1 MKKIVLMLAVITYTQ
16 MALAQLKTAAPVCP
30 TFSIDILEGK
40 INNDISTKSTL
51 GEVKTTFPCFTE
63 LVEEPTA
70 AKCGGV
76 FYKDKDI
83 YFYSDRGYFEIREK
97 FKGKLSLPLMGAS
110 RGSLFKWLGY
120 PKMKDASWDAFQTKY
135 GILIAYYNKGGKI
148 NKLQL
153 SNRTTDT
160 IKLCE

>member
-1 MKKIVLMLAVITYTQ
+1 MKKIFLIFVMTSFMMATQ
-16 MALAQLKTAAPVCP
+16 AQLKTAAPVCP
-30 TFSIDILEGK
+30 AFSIDILEGK

-63 LVEEPTA
+63 LVEQPTGT
-70 AKCGGV
+70 KCSGA

-97 FKGKLSLPLMGAS
+97 FKGKLSLPLMGAA
-110 RGSLFKWLGY
+110 RGSLFKWLGH

-153 SNRTTDT
+153 SSRTTDT

>member
-1 MKKIVLMLAVITYTQ
+1 MKKIISVFIAAASILQVQ
-16 MALAQLKTAAPVCP
+16 AQLKTAAPVCP

-40 INNDISTKSTL
+40 INNDLSTKSTL
-51 GEVKTTFPCFTE
+51 GEVKTSFPCFTE

-97 FKGKLSLPLMGAS
+97 FKGKLSLPLMGAA

-135 GILIAYYNKGGKI
+135 GILIAYYTKAGKI

-153 SNRTTDT
+153 SSRTVDT